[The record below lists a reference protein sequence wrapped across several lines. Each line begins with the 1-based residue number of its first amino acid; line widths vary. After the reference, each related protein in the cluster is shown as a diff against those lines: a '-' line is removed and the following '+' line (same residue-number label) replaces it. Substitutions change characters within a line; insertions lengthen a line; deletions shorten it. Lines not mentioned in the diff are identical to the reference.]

1 MGHGDRFRVPPL
13 LSEISDFFRWRVL
26 QNTHFPAHYSY
37 SALQLQFLPASGS
50 LQAEGCSS
58 LYGKGGS
65 VHCFHVT
72 PPGPVWV
79 WGGPPAGWA
88 CVSAPAARATSRRT
102 PVLTTAK
109 PAQEEPS
116 RVSLRKHRISP
127 ALKPPGKSGRSRNTR
142 PSCRRPSPYPNRSRR
157 LIFECRNGLR

>member
-1 MGHGDRFRVPPL
+1 MSVVPYGRRSFQPL
-13 LSEISDFFRWRVL
+13 RE
-26 QNTHFPAHYSY
+26 
-37 SALQLQFLPASGS
+37 
-50 LQAEGCSS
+50 
-58 LYGKGGS
+58 GGS

-72 PPGPVWV
+72 PQGPGWV

-127 ALKPPGKSGRSRNTR
+127 SLETPGKCGRTEITTAPPYPPPPGL
-142 PSCRRPSPYPNRSRR
+142 PASCLWKAADLFRLSEFLTPQGYCMRRVYCAADW
-157 LIFECRNGLR
+157 IYQ

>member
-1 MGHGDRFRVPPL
+1 MGHGDRFLVPPL
-13 LSEISDFFRWRVL
+13 LSENSAFSS
-26 QNTHFPAHYSY
+26 QKMTTHHCYDSLFLF
-37 SALQLQFLPASGS
+37 SALTAVPICQWFLTSG
-50 LQAEGCSS
+50 GCSS
-58 LYGKGGS
+58 LYGKGGY

-72 PPGPVWV
+72 PPGAVWV

-127 ALKPPGKSGRSRNTR
+127 SLETPGKSGLSRNTR

>member
-1 MGHGDRFRVPPL
+1 MGHGDRFLVPPL
-13 LSEISDFFRWRVL
+13 LSENSELSSSCVL
-26 QNTHFPAHYSY
+26 PKHSSLSY
-37 SALQLQFLPASGS
+37 SALQLQFLPASDS
-50 LQAEGCSS
+50 LQAEIVPASTER
-58 LYGKGGS
+58 GGS

>member
-13 LSEISDFFRWRVL
+13 LSENSDFFRRRML
-26 QNTHFPAHYSY
+26 QKHSFSCSLFLFSAPTAVPAC
-37 SALQLQFLPASGS
+37 QWFLTSG
-50 LQAEGCSS
+50 GCSS

-72 PPGPVWV
+72 PPGPVWI
-79 WGGPPAGWA
+79 WGGPPAGRA

-127 ALKPPGKSGRSRNTR
+127 ILKAPGKSGRSRNTR
-142 PSCRRPSPYPNRSRR
+142 TSGRRPSPYHDLP
-157 LIFECRNGLR
+157 GG

>member
-1 MGHGDRFRVPPL
+1 MLVSVAKTL
-13 LSEISDFFRWRVL
+13 I
-26 QNTHFPAHYSY
+26 
-37 SALQLQFLPASGS
+37 FLPIILIQRADCGS
-50 LQAEGCSS
+50 NLPVVPYGRKWFRPLQEGG
-58 LYGKGGS
+58 Y

-72 PPGPVWV
+72 PPGAIWV